1 MLILKITGGDN
12 IFQKKTTFSILDTQD
27 EVLTG
32 YIESQSP
39 VNITLASRIMNAN
52 GTVSTQPTGTGSPS
66 TPTESA
72 APTETPSSGRLSREG
87 VSSVVAIS
95 ALVLGAVG
103 AGLF

>member
-1 MLILKITGGDN
+1 MGIGGRRIMLLHWT
-12 IFQKKTTFSILDTQD
+12 FWLVAETTSFRILDTQD

-72 APTETPSSGRLSREG
+72 APTEMPSSGRLSREG

-95 ALVLGAVG
+95 ALVLG
-103 AGLF
+103 